1 MDPRTLIRRRT
12 LGVVLR
18 VLAVAV
24 EGISLL
30 IRSEEVE
37 KSKSP
42 KKQENLLIFG
52 GLAREH
58 SSELQIYKFRTA
70 WEGHVS
76 KAIFDTTFLW
86 DLYK

>member
-1 MDPRTLIRRRT
+1 MDPRTLIRRQT

-30 IRSEEVE
+30 IRSEEVK

-42 KKQENLLIFG
+42 KKQEKLFDIRWL
-52 GLAREH
+52 
-58 SSELQIYKFRTA
+58 SSRAKFINFVS
-70 WEGHVS
+70 EGHVS
-76 KAIFDTTFLW
+76 KAILDTTFLW